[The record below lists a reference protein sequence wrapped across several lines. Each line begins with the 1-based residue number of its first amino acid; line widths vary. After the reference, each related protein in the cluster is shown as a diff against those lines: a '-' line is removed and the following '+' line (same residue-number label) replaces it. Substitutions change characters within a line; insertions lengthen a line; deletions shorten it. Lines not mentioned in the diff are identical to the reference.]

1 MPNAIPSTPADG
13 NVKVVVATVAAG
25 TAPTLTELE
34 SAIDISCYL
43 TADGFAY
50 AMEQATISDERLCS
64 TETFNLPGRKSHTLT
79 LTGIDNTNSDLET
92 EYNEFVDSLP
102 EGASRVIVYRSGLPF
117 DEPFAA
123 AQKVRQIPITAGA
136 KSELPPEA
144 NSVLR
149 SMINTFVSGPSTL
162 VELAA

>member
-25 TAPTLTELE
+25 TVPTLTELE

-64 TETFNLPGRKSHTLT
+64 TETFSLPGRKSHTLS
-79 LTGIDNTNSDLET
+79 LTGIDNTNSELET
-92 EYNEFVDSLP
+92 EYNEFVEALP
-102 EGASRVIVYRSGLPF
+102 EGASRVVVHRQGLPF

-123 AQKVRQIPITAGA
+123 GQKVRQIPIRVGA
-136 KSELPPEA
+136 KAEVAPEA

-149 SMINTFVSGPSTL
+149 STISTFVEGPSTL